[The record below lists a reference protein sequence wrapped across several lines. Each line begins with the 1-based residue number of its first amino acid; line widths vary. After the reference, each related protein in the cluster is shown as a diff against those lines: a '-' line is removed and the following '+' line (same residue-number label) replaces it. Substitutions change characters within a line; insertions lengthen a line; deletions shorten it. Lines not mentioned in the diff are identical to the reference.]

1 MWKLF
6 FEICDILCGLIPNRH
21 VRRRIR
27 TQKLFDWRNKYRALR
42 KRYPNLNFRHTR
54 MIKGGWNIG
63 FIVDNKYVFK
73 IRKFYDSSIPAEKIM
88 REKRITDAF
97 ANISPLHIPKI
108 EIVRAGKY
116 TFYKYDFIPG
126 KNMNTCS
133 QRVIE
138 RNAWQWGA
146 DIIKLFPADDLGCHY
161 IKNVKAPLSHIP
173 LLATGGVNPDT
184 IPLFLEAGAVGV
196 GTGISIAKPELI
208 AARDFDGIADLA
220 RAHVEAVHRA
230 RV

>member
-1 MWKLF
+1 MD
-6 FEICDILCGLIPNRH
+6 EICSLILKEKLIVILRGIPKDCLED
-21 VRRRIR
+21 VSKAVIR
-27 TQKLFDWRNKYRALR
+27 GGVKLMEVTFNQKSQDPILELTTQLETIREAVGDQLCLGAGTVLTVEQVEAAYRAGA
-42 KRYPNLNFRHTR
+42 KYIISPNSS
-54 MIKGGWNIG
+54 ME
-63 FIVDNKYVFK
+63 V
-73 IRKFYDSSIPAEKIM
+73 IRRTKELGMVSIPGAM
-88 REKRITDAF
+88 T
-97 ANISPLHIPKI
+97 PT
-108 EIVRAGKY
+108 EIA
-116 TFYKYDFIPG
+116 
-126 KNMNTCS
+126 
-133 QRVIE
+133 
-138 RNAWQWGA
+138 NAWQWGA

>member
-1 MWKLF
+1 MD
-6 FEICDILCGLIPNRH
+6 EICSLILKEKLIVILRGIPKDCLED
-21 VRRRIR
+21 VSKAVIR
-27 TQKLFDWRNKYRALR
+27 GGVKLMEVTFNQKSQDPILELTTQLETIREAVGDQLCLGAGTVLTIEQVEAAYRAGA
-42 KRYPNLNFRHTR
+42 KYIISPNSS
-54 MIKGGWNIG
+54 ME
-63 FIVDNKYVFK
+63 V
-73 IRKFYDSSIPAEKIM
+73 IRRTKELGMVSIPGAM
-88 REKRITDAF
+88 T
-97 ANISPLHIPKI
+97 PT
-108 EIVRAGKY
+108 EIA
-116 TFYKYDFIPG
+116 
-126 KNMNTCS
+126 
-133 QRVIE
+133 
-138 RNAWQWGA
+138 NAWQWGA

>member
-1 MWKLF
+1 MD
-6 FEICDILCGLIPNRH
+6 EICSLILKEKLIVILRGIPKDCLED
-21 VRRRIR
+21 VSKAVIR
-27 TQKLFDWRNKYRALR
+27 GCVKLMEVTFNQKSQDPILELTTQLETIREAVGDQLCLGAGTVLTIEQVEAAYRAGA
-42 KRYPNLNFRHTR
+42 KYIISPNSS
-54 MIKGGWNIG
+54 ME
-63 FIVDNKYVFK
+63 V
-73 IRKFYDSSIPAEKIM
+73 IRRTKELGMVSIPGAM
-88 REKRITDAF
+88 T
-97 ANISPLHIPKI
+97 PT
-108 EIVRAGKY
+108 EIA
-116 TFYKYDFIPG
+116 
-126 KNMNTCS
+126 
-133 QRVIE
+133 
-138 RNAWQWGA
+138 NAWQWGA